1 MPCCEKAG
9 CGKEWFTM
17 HINLESD
24 YAVRIV
30 HCLAMEYSS
39 DNSQGEHRI
48 DAQTISDRTA
58 VSLRFTLKIMR
69 KLVAAG
75 IVKSY
80 KGAHGGYRLTRLP
93 QEITLRQVIEAVEG
107 PYRFSRCVDDDYICN
122 CNPMENCAFRSVF
135 DEVTTL
141 VINKLDQVN
150 FDTLSLKK

>member
-1 MPCCEKAG
+1 
-9 CGKEWFTM
+9 M

-30 HCLAMEYSS
+30 HCLASEYNADSR
-39 DNSQGEHRI
+39 DEHRI

-69 KLVAAG
+69 KLVSAG
-75 IVKSY
+75 IVTSY
-80 KGAHGGYRLTRLP
+80 KGAHGGYRLSRLP

-122 CNPMENCAFRSVF
+122 CSPMEACAYRTAF
-135 DEVTTL
+135 DEVTKL
-141 VINKLDQVN
+141 VIKKLDEFN
-150 FDTLSLKK
+150 FGTLTAVKPKKI